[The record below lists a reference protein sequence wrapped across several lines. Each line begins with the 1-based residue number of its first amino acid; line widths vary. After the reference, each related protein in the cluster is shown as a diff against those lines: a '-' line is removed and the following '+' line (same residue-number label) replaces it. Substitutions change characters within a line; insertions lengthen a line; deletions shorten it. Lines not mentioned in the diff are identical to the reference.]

1 MSRPLHSISEALLA
15 KITEALLENYRTRFK
30 SQSATGHDDGQKSS
44 YSNAVRNPHRW
55 ERPKQ
60 HVRSFERK
68 NGRKR
73 VHGTVSGGRI
83 QGAPPPIREL
93 FVSRVMRSTS
103 DEDMLNYVKSLRVN
117 IIDFERVSHDD
128 SKYKSYNVTVSISDY
143 MYLFDSELWPEGI
156 YVGRYN
162 QPRTENFYR

>member
-1 MSRPLHSISEALLA
+1 M
-15 KITEALLENYRTRFK
+15 
-30 SQSATGHDDGQKSS
+30 G
-44 YSNAVRNPHRW
+44 
-55 ERPKQ
+55 
-60 HVRSFERK
+60 K

-83 QGAPPPIREL
+83 QGAPPPIRSL

-103 DEDMLNYVKSLRVN
+103 DDAKSLRVN

-128 SKYKSYNVTVSISDY
+128 SKYKSYKVTVSISDY

-156 YVGRYN
+156 YIGRYN